1 VTGVTLGSKKKS
13 ASITLPLAFYGLIL
27 YSLLLYNNIEIP
39 HMINILY
46 NFSYFK
52 CVFVFLSQTS
62 IFVSLYLVIFNYLD
76 TEVKKESPK
85 TKFKKFINQSVAA
98 LKELI
103 SDPMFLVLTMLY
115 AIFISILLRTSIIV
129 ALDVDVRNYFDFF
142 YLGMTL

>member
-1 VTGVTLGSKKKS
+1 
-13 ASITLPLAFYGLIL
+13 
-27 YSLLLYNNIEIP
+27 
-39 HMINILY
+39 MINILY